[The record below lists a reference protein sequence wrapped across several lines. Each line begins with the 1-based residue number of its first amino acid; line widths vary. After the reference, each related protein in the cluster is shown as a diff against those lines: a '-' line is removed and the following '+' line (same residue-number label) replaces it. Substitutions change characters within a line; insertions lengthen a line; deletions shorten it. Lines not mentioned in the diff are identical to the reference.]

1 MGREWHRGYTE
12 RMNRIFSLT
21 LVFGLLLSIGGCQ
34 TARHREFDSV
44 RTGMAK
50 DQALAAVGGP
60 TRTIHRNGVDRWTY
74 FLWAPEGGSQQVREI
89 HFSEGIAVYV
99 GAPLLPRVSADEQDQ
114 INAGALAER
123 SGASSVFEILNDTS
137 GDGSTEKTAR

>member
-1 MGREWHRGYTE
+1 
-12 RMNRIFSLT
+12 MNRLFQFT
-21 LVFGLLLSIGGCQ
+21 LVFFSALLASGCQ

-50 DQALAAVGGP
+50 DQVLAAVGGP
-60 TRTIHRNGVDRWTY
+60 NRSMHKNGLDHWTY
-74 FLWAPEGGSQQVREI
+74 FLWAPEGGGPQVREI

-99 GAPLLPRVSADEQDQ
+99 GAPLAPRVSADEQDQ

-123 SGASSVFEILNDTS
+123 SDAGSVFEILSDTS
-137 GDGSTEKTAR
+137 KESTTEKTSR